1 MLSTDLDWFV
11 ELARTRHMGDTAA
24 KLGIPQPTLSRRLSR
39 LEEALGTRLFDRG
52 GRHLELNARGRVYA
66 DAAATATESLRTGAA
81 DVARLKFKLSQTKN
95 KRKNAYTRLG
105 ELSYTKY
112 RPRTTDVT
120 EDIENAIA
128 AVVAEITDLTH
139 EIVELELR
147 IKLLKAGA

>member
-1 MLSTDLDWFV
+1 MAQNQTNQP
-11 ELARTRHMGDTAA
+11 AA
-24 KLGIPQPTLSRRLSR
+24 K
-39 LEEALGTRLFDRG
+39 E
-52 GRHLELNARGRVYA
+52 NVK
-66 DAAATATESLRTGAA
+66 TGFEFAA
-81 DVARLKFKLSQTKN
+81 DLTRLKFKLGKAKSR
-95 KRKNAYTRLG
+95 RKNAYTRLG

-128 AVVAEITDLTH
+128 AVVAEITDLNH

>member
-1 MLSTDLDWFV
+1 MAQNQTN
-11 ELARTRHMGDTAA
+11 
-24 KLGIPQPTLSRRLSR
+24 QPTATDNVKKG
-39 LEEALGTRLFDRG
+39 LEFAA
-52 GRHLELNARGRVYA
+52 EL
-66 DAAATATESLRTGAA
+66 T
-81 DVARLKFKLSQTKN
+81 RLKFKLSQAKSR
-95 KRKNAYTRLG
+95 RKAAYTCLG

-128 AVVAEITDLTH
+128 AEVAEITNLTH

>member
-1 MLSTDLDWFV
+1 MAQNPTNQPTAKDNVKKGL
-11 ELARTRHMGDTAA
+11 ELA
-24 KLGIPQPTLSRRLSR
+24 
-39 LEEALGTRLFDRG
+39 
-52 GRHLELNARGRVYA
+52 A
-66 DAAATATESLRTGAA
+66 DI
-81 DVARLKFKLSQTKN
+81 ARLKFKLSQAKSR
-95 KRKNAYTRLG
+95 RKNAYTRLG

-128 AVVAEITDLTH
+128 AEVAEITNLTH

>member
-1 MLSTDLDWFV
+1 MAQNQTNQSTAKDNVKKGL
-11 ELARTRHMGDTAA
+11 ELA
-24 KLGIPQPTLSRRLSR
+24 
-39 LEEALGTRLFDRG
+39 
-52 GRHLELNARGRVYA
+52 A
-66 DAAATATESLRTGAA
+66 DI
-81 DVARLKFKLSQTKN
+81 ARLRFKLSQAKSR
-95 KRKNAYTRLG
+95 RKAAYTRLG

-128 AVVAEITDLTH
+128 AVVAEITDLNH

>member
-1 MLSTDLDWFV
+1 MAQNQTNQSIAKDNVKKGL
-11 ELARTRHMGDTAA
+11 ELA
-24 KLGIPQPTLSRRLSR
+24 
-39 LEEALGTRLFDRG
+39 
-52 GRHLELNARGRVYA
+52 A
-66 DAAATATESLRTGAA
+66 DI
-81 DVARLKFKLSQTKN
+81 ARLRFKLSQAKSR
-95 KRKNAYTRLG
+95 RKAAYTRLG

-128 AVVAEITDLTH
+128 AEVAEITNLTH

>member
-1 MLSTDLDWFV
+1 MATNPTNQPTAKDNVKKGL
-11 ELARTRHMGDTAA
+11 ELA
-24 KLGIPQPTLSRRLSR
+24 
-39 LEEALGTRLFDRG
+39 
-52 GRHLELNARGRVYA
+52 A
-66 DAAATATESLRTGAA
+66 DI
-81 DVARLKFKLSQTKN
+81 ARLRFKLSQAKSR
-95 KRKNAYTRLG
+95 RKAAYTRLG

-128 AVVAEITDLTH
+128 AEVAEITNLTH

>member
-1 MLSTDLDWFV
+1 MAQNQTNQSTAKDNVKKGLEFAA
-11 ELARTRHMGDTAA
+11 ELT
-24 KLGIPQPTLSRRLSR
+24 
-39 LEEALGTRLFDRG
+39 
-52 GRHLELNARGRVYA
+52 
-66 DAAATATESLRTGAA
+66 
-81 DVARLKFKLSQTKN
+81 RLKFKLSQAKN

-128 AVVAEITDLTH
+128 AEVAEITNLTH

>member
-1 MLSTDLDWFV
+1 MAQNQTN
-11 ELARTRHMGDTAA
+11 
-24 KLGIPQPTLSRRLSR
+24 QPTATDNVKKG
-39 LEEALGTRLFDRG
+39 LEFAA
-52 GRHLELNARGRVYA
+52 EL
-66 DAAATATESLRTGAA
+66 T
-81 DVARLKFKLSQTKN
+81 RLKFKLSQAKN

>member
-1 MLSTDLDWFV
+1 MAQNQTNQPSTKDNVKKGF
-11 ELARTRHMGDTAA
+11 E
-24 KLGIPQPTLSRRLSR
+24 
-39 LEEALGTRLFDRG
+39 F
-52 GRHLELNARGRVYA
+52 
-66 DAAATATESLRTGAA
+66 AA
-81 DVARLKFKLSQTKN
+81 DLARLKFKLGQANSR
-95 KRKNAYTRLG
+95 RKNAYTRLG

-128 AVVAEITDLTH
+128 AEVAQITDLTH

>member
-1 MLSTDLDWFV
+1 MAQNQTN
-11 ELARTRHMGDTAA
+11 
-24 KLGIPQPTLSRRLSR
+24 QPTATDNVKKG
-39 LEEALGTRLFDRG
+39 LEFAA
-52 GRHLELNARGRVYA
+52 EL
-66 DAAATATESLRTGAA
+66 T
-81 DVARLKFKLSQTKN
+81 RLKFKLSQAKN

-128 AVVAEITDLTH
+128 AEVAEITNLTH

-147 IKLLKAGA
+147 VKLLKAGA

>member
-1 MLSTDLDWFV
+1 MAQNQTNQPSTKDNVKKGF
-11 ELARTRHMGDTAA
+11 E
-24 KLGIPQPTLSRRLSR
+24 
-39 LEEALGTRLFDRG
+39 F
-52 GRHLELNARGRVYA
+52 
-66 DAAATATESLRTGAA
+66 AA
-81 DVARLKFKLSQTKN
+81 DLTRLKFKLGKAKSR
-95 KRKNAYTRLG
+95 RKNAYTRLG

-128 AVVAEITDLTH
+128 AVVAEITDLNH

>member
-1 MLSTDLDWFV
+1 MAQNQTNQS
-11 ELARTRHMGDTAA
+11 
-24 KLGIPQPTLSRRLSR
+24 
-39 LEEALGTRLFDRG
+39 
-52 GRHLELNARGRVYA
+52 
-66 DAAATATESLRTGAA
+66 TATDNVKKGLEFAA
-81 DVARLKFKLSQTKN
+81 ELTRLKFKLSQAKN

-128 AVVAEITDLTH
+128 AVVAEITDLNH

>member
-1 MLSTDLDWFV
+1 MAQNQTN
-11 ELARTRHMGDTAA
+11 
-24 KLGIPQPTLSRRLSR
+24 QPTATDNVKKG
-39 LEEALGTRLFDRG
+39 LEFAA
-52 GRHLELNARGRVYA
+52 EL
-66 DAAATATESLRTGAA
+66 T
-81 DVARLKFKLSQTKN
+81 RLKFKLSQAKN

-120 EDIENAIA
+120 EDIENAVA
-128 AVVAEITDLTH
+128 AEVAEITNLTH

>member
-1 MLSTDLDWFV
+1 MAQNQTN
-11 ELARTRHMGDTAA
+11 
-24 KLGIPQPTLSRRLSR
+24 QPTATDNVKKG
-39 LEEALGTRLFDRG
+39 LEFAA
-52 GRHLELNARGRVYA
+52 EL
-66 DAAATATESLRTGAA
+66 T
-81 DVARLKFKLSQTKN
+81 RLKFKLSQAKN

-128 AVVAEITDLTH
+128 TEVAEITNLTH

>member
-1 MLSTDLDWFV
+1 MAENQNKKQSKAMDNIKKGF
-11 ELARTRHMGDTAA
+11 E
-24 KLGIPQPTLSRRLSR
+24 
-39 LEEALGTRLFDRG
+39 
-52 GRHLELNARGRVYA
+52 Y
-66 DAAATATESLRTGAA
+66 AA
-81 DVARLKFKLSQTKN
+81 DLTSLKIKLSKAKS
-95 KRKNAYTRLG
+95 KRKDAYTRLG

-128 AVVAEITDLTH
+128 AVVAEITDLNH

>member
-1 MLSTDLDWFV
+1 MAQNQTN
-11 ELARTRHMGDTAA
+11 
-24 KLGIPQPTLSRRLSR
+24 QPTATDNVKKG
-39 LEEALGTRLFDRG
+39 LEFAA
-52 GRHLELNARGRVYA
+52 EL
-66 DAAATATESLRTGAA
+66 T
-81 DVARLKFKLSQTKN
+81 RLKFKLSQAKN

-128 AVVAEITDLTH
+128 AEVAEITNLTH

>member
-1 MLSTDLDWFV
+1 MAQNQTNQP
-11 ELARTRHMGDTAA
+11 AA
-24 KLGIPQPTLSRRLSR
+24 KENVKKGF
-39 LEEALGTRLFDRG
+39 EF
-52 GRHLELNARGRVYA
+52 
-66 DAAATATESLRTGAA
+66 AA
-81 DVARLKFKLSQTKN
+81 DLTRLKFKLGKAKSR
-95 KRKNAYTRLG
+95 RKNAYTRLG

-128 AVVAEITDLTH
+128 AEVAQITDLTH

>member
-1 MLSTDLDWFV
+1 MAQNRTNQPTAKDNVKKGL
-11 ELARTRHMGDTAA
+11 ELATD
-24 KLGIPQPTLSRRLSR
+24 I
-39 LEEALGTRLFDRG
+39 
-52 GRHLELNARGRVYA
+52 
-66 DAAATATESLRTGAA
+66 
-81 DVARLKFKLSQTKN
+81 ARLKFKLSQAKSR
-95 KRKNAYTRLG
+95 RKNAYTRLG